1 MPTLPEPTQ
10 REREYAEAIGALL
23 PRGEVWARPEGST
36 WQRLLLG
43 LAGELSRAA
52 GRALD
57 LEREVDPRT
66 TTELLPEW
74 EEFLGLPDPC
84 AGPTPDVLTR
94 RAAVVAK
101 LLDGGGTTA
110 AYLIA
115 LAARLGYAVTI
126 REHKPFRL
134 GVGRMGD
141 PLDGPGNP
149 FLMGSGRMGDR
160 LGPYNLWAGVFD
172 VLAPEFTEHWFRMG
186 STMGTPLRTI
196 GNEIL
201 ECAIRRAAPA
211 HLQPYFVYSE
221 PTTTRVETAYAPY
234 HLGHTDPSLGLFVLD
249 DHDKRLGLRATAP
262 NDCIPAAIW
271 LFVETVGTQASGAA
285 SYRVRL
291 ARSLSSDAWQPD
303 LTGGS
308 VRWSFPDNAAPG
320 WQRIDLSESPEL
332 LTPILEGEILHVVVE
347 HQTGTIDSG
356 HHAKIYGVRSRQPLQ
371 YTFRSN
377 ELGAAIRDDYL
388 AQLYSGDPDDP
399 DQPYAPVVG
408 DNSSIA
414 PVWWLETSAGA
425 GFGNPFDVVEERQV
439 YGADQGPNSLEISVR
454 TPARLGLDFW
464 SLSMRGSGS
473 NTANKPQDDLY
484 LTIRDSQGTVVQGPT
499 PIVDKDGRLFNGRPH
514 PFGYLFPLPL
524 TLRRGE
530 RYLFSL
536 SAPLCEGDSF
546 YDEDSYLVTLVAS
559 TLDVAIWNGQGG
571 VDAYVVAG
579 GTVLSPRRQ
588 AGLLLQ
594 DRPATPVA
602 FVDEFNNRVI
612 APPGNVT
619 TETLPVARDGDT
631 VRFRGITRNT
641 GRLSNGIDP
650 DGAELWARLIDLET
664 GDAPAGYSGDRI
676 LTGPLGSTA
685 SLGHNDETTVDQW
698 ELDAVMGA
706 APLRL
711 AIQVGHALTPGGLT
725 ITGSGGAARL
735 TGALVLDDQSPFE
748 LYPIPPPP

>member
-10 REREYAEAIGALL
+10 REREYADSLGAHL

-57 LEREVDPRT
+57 LEREIDPRT
-66 TTELLPEW
+66 TIELIPEW

-84 AGPTPDVLTR
+84 AGPAPDLLTR

-101 LLDGGGTTA
+101 LLDGGGATA

-115 LAARLGYAVTI
+115 LAARLGYLVTI
-126 REHKPFRL
+126 HEHKPFRM

-149 FLMGSGRMGDR
+149 FFMGVGRMGDR

-172 VLAPEFTEHWFRMG
+172 VVAPEFTERWFRMG

-211 HLQPYFVYSE
+211 HLLPHFTYSE

-234 HLGHTDPSLGLFVLD
+234 HLGHTNPGLGLFVLD
-249 DHDKRLGLRATAP
+249 DHFKRLGLRSTSP
-262 NDCIPAAIW
+262 NDCVPAAIW
-271 LFVETVGTQASGAA
+271 LFVETVGTQAAGAA
-285 SYRVRL
+285 SYRIRV
-291 ARSLSSDAWQPD
+291 ARSLASDAWQPD

-308 VRWSFPDNAAPG
+308 VRWFFPDNAAPG
-320 WQRIDLSESPEL
+320 WQRISLSAAPEL
-332 LTPILEGEILHVVVE
+332 LTPILEGEIIHVTVE
-347 HQTGTIDSG
+347 RQTGTIDSG
-356 HHAKIYGVRSRQPLQ
+356 HHAKIYGVKSRQPLQ
-371 YTFRSN
+371 YTFRSD
-377 ELGAAIRDDYL
+377 ESGAAIRDEYL
-388 AQLYSGDPDDP
+388 AQLYSASPADPA
-399 DQPYAPVVG
+399 QPYAPVCG
-408 DNSSIA
+408 DNSSIE
-414 PVWWLETSAGA
+414 PIWWLETSQGA

-439 YGADQGPNSLEISVR
+439 YGADQGPDSLEISVR
-454 TPARLGLDFW
+454 IPARLELDFW
-464 SLSMRGSGS
+464 SLSMRGSGP
-473 NTANKPQDDLY
+473 NAALGGPQDDLY
-484 LTIRDSQGTVVQGPT
+484 LTIRDAEGTVVLDQT
-499 PIVDKDGRLFNGRPH
+499 PIVDRDGRLFQGRPH
-514 PFGYLFPLPL
+514 PFGYFLPIPR

-536 SAPLCEGDSF
+536 SSPLSEGDSF
-546 YDEDSYLVTLVAS
+546 SVNDSYLVTVVAS

-594 DRPATPVA
+594 DRPPTPVA
-602 FVDEFNNRVI
+602 FVDEFNNRVT
-612 APPGNVT
+612 APPASVT
-619 TETLPVARDGDT
+619 TQTLSVARDGDT
-631 VRFRGITRNT
+631 VVFAGITRNT
-641 GRLSNGIDP
+641 GLLSDGIS
-650 DGAELWARLIDLET
+650 GAELWARLIDLDS
-664 GDAPAGYSGDRI
+664 GDAPAGYSGDLI
-676 LTGPLGSTA
+676 LTGPLGMIP
-685 SLGHNDETTVDQW
+685 SLPQNDETTTSQW
-698 ELDAVMGA
+698 SFSLTMAAV
-706 APLRL
+706 PLHL
-711 AIQVGHALTPGGLT
+711 AIQTGHALTPGDLS
-725 ITGSGGAARL
+725 ISGSGPSARL
-735 TGALVLDDQSPFE
+735 AGALVVDDQSPFE
-748 LYPIPPPP
+748 LYPIPP